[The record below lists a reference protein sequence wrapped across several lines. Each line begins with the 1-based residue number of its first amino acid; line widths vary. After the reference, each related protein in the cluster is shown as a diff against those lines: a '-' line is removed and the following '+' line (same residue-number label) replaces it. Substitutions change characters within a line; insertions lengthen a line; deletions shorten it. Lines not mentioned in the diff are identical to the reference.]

1 MRIGELAKKTKVS
14 TQTIRFYERAG
25 LLSKPSRRTNGYR
38 DYSPKAVGEI
48 AFVKECQNA
57 GFTLKEIELFGGLDP
72 EGSNVCSEMGS
83 LLRRKAAAVEHKITG
98 LVRARK
104 LLAEMQAHCDGA
116 PGTAC
121 PVLESLRGVG

>member
-1 MRIGELAKKTKVS
+1 MKIGELAQKTHVN

-38 DYSPKAVGEI
+38 DYSPKALGEI

-57 GFTLKEIELFGGLDP
+57 GFTLKEIGLLGGLDP
-72 EGSNVCSEMGS
+72 EGSTICSEMGG
-83 LLRRKAAAVEHKITG
+83 LLRRKAAAVEHKIAG
-98 LVRARK
+98 LGRARR
-104 LLAEMQAHCDGA
+104 LLAEMQARCDGT

-121 PVLESLRGVG
+121 PVLESLRGAG